1 MPMSKP
7 RYKWWGYIRNVV
19 FAYPDLKKEYEE
31 LHRQSITAAM
41 GGMPSG
47 TGVSR
52 GTEEIAVRELPP
64 TEQKEYDAVRRA
76 IELTRKMP
84 QWKRRLEIIDQVFWK
99 KRKNLQDA
107 GEAVGY
113 AYKAAR
119 DIQST
124 FLKLVGQEYGYVLA
138 DKDKEHLDKL
148 LGRTKR
154 GPASQKN
161 VL

>member
-1 MPMSKP
+1 MSKP
-7 RYKWWGYIRNVV
+7 RYKWWGYIRSVV
-19 FAYPDLKKEYEE
+19 WAYPELKREYEE
-31 LHRQSITAAM
+31 MHRQSMTAGI
-41 GGMPSG
+41 GGMP
-47 TGVSR
+47 TGGGVTR
-52 GTEEIAVRELPP
+52 GTENIAVRELPP

-84 QWKRRLEIIDQVFWK
+84 QGKLRLEMIDQVFWK

-113 AYKAAR
+113 AYKMAR

-124 FLKLVGQEYGYVLA
+124 FLKLVGQEYGYVLV
-138 DKDKEHLDKL
+138 DKDRERLDRL
-148 LGRTKR
+148 LGKTKR
-154 GPASQKN
+154 GPESQKN